1 MKNLILTITL
11 LTMGTLMSAQAQH
24 SVNDVSYDLT
34 TIDGTIEALYASIS
48 GEKGE
53 ERDWETFRKLFA
65 DNAQLIPTGIS
76 PEGNLRY
83 RHMSPEDYITNS
95 GPWLVENGFIE
106 EEIHR
111 KTDRFG
117 PIAHVFSTYTSR
129 NTAGGELIARG
140 INSIQLFNDGER
152 WWVMSIYWAGERE
165 DNPIPEQY
173 DAQ

>member
-11 LTMGTLMSAQAQH
+11 LIMGAWMPAQAQP
-24 SVNDVSYDLT
+24 SASDVPYDLT

-53 ERDWETFRKLFA
+53 ERDWKTFRALFA

-76 PEGNLRY
+76 PEGDLRY
-83 RHMSPEDYITNS
+83 RHMSPEDYISNS

-106 EEIHR
+106 AEIHR
-111 KTDRFG
+111 ETDRFD
-117 PIAHVFSTYTSR
+117 PIAHVFSTYISR
-129 NTAGGELIARG
+129 NTAGGEIIDRG
-140 INSIQLFNDGER
+140 INSIQLFNDGKR

-165 DNPIPEQY
+165 DNPIPKQY
-173 DAQ
+173 EAQ

>member
-1 MKNLILTITL
+1 MKYFILIFTILTI
-11 LTMGTLMSAQAQH
+11 GTRIPAQAQP
-24 SVNDVSYDLT
+24 STNNVSYDLT

-53 ERDWETFRKLFA
+53 ERDWETFRTLFA

-83 RHMSPEDYITNS
+83 RHMSPEDYINNS

-106 EEIHR
+106 AEIHR
-111 KTDRFG
+111 ETDRFD
-117 PIAHVFSTYTSR
+117 PIAHVFSTYISR
-129 NTAGGELIARG
+129 NTAGGEIIDRG

-152 WWVMSIYWAGERE
+152 WWVMSIYWTGERE